1 MPLKHHAAPHF
12 FWILKPLGEGASRRP
27 SPACVPRLSFEHDVG
42 RIAPSLSN
50 RCQQAPERG
59 RGGFR
64 MGRTQAH
71 GVARHRC
78 PPCFCFAHLPGS
90 PEKAR
95 AGAKAWLRS
104 FAPDCGER
112 TISAGTSPRFGSRF
126 LGFRRSVSI
135 GGEPVAIVA
144 CLLRSALW
152 GAGLVEGSFVSMS
165 HSPVC
170 LGVGG
175 LGGCVSWML
184 HFGFCEDILPQYS
197 C

>member
-1 MPLKHHAAPHF
+1 
-12 FWILKPLGEGASRRP
+12 
-27 SPACVPRLSFEHDVG
+27 
-42 RIAPSLSN
+42 
-50 RCQQAPERG
+50 
-59 RGGFR
+59 

-152 GAGLVEGSFVSMS
+152 GAGLVEGSLSQCLIPQSVWGWGGWEGVCHGCFILVFAKIFC
-165 HSPVC
+165 HSILVR
-170 LGVGG
+170 
-175 LGGCVSWML
+175 
-184 HFGFCEDILPQYS
+184 FTDFCS
-197 C
+197 NSFC

>member
-1 MPLKHHAAPHF
+1 MPLKHHAAPQF

-27 SPACVPRLSFEHDVG
+27 SPVCVPRLGFEHDVG

-71 GVARHRC
+71 GVAGHRGA
-78 PPCFCFAHLPGS
+78 PCFCFAHPAGQ
-90 PEKAR
+90 PRAR

-152 GAGLVEGSFVSMS
+152 GAGLVEGSLSQCLIPQSVWGWGGWEG
-165 HSPVC
+165 VC
-170 LGVGG
+170 HGSQSFQKHLNKETG
-175 LGGCVSWML
+175 LN
-184 HFGFCEDILPQYS
+184 
-197 C
+197 